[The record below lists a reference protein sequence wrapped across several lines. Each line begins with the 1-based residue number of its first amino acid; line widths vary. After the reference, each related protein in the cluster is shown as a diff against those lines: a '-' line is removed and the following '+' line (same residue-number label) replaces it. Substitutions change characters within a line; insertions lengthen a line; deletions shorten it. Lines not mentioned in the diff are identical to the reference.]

1 MATGHAPG
9 RHKIHMCTKG
19 VPRQA
24 SAGRRR
30 TPAVCLGMIAVQK
43 GAVSLAVRRPLRV
56 ARAPKKTAGAGF
68 ELGWQQALLHVYSAT
83 PREGGGGQRS
93 VSKQRGRLVCAR
105 AAVPLAH
112 AAGCSSRGGGASGL
126 STPKAARATAR
137 RSVRAQSH
145 VHGCCGVPQ
154 ARRKKRFATPL
165 PPKNSRA
172 RPRQHMCGAAAC
184 ARARVRAGP
193 VIHILESPGGCEA
206 PRGGGAVGRA
216 SRITPCAPL

>member
-1 MATGHAPG
+1 MPFRKGLLAWLSGGRCEWRGHRKRQVERVSNSGGSRRCFMCIQQHPG
-9 RHKIHMCTKG
+9 K
-19 VPRQA
+19 
-24 SAGRRR
+24 
-30 TPAVCLGMIAVQK
+30 
-43 GAVSLAVRRPLRV
+43 
-56 ARAPKKTAGAGF
+56 
-68 ELGWQQALLHVYSAT
+68 
-83 PREGGGGQRS
+83 GGGQQS

-172 RPRQHMCGAAAC
+172 RPRQHMCGAAAR